1 MGMINVE
8 VPFRSLGIASN
19 KCLEIQNLLRHP
31 NGLVQPHMT
40 FLRLPRLQEVESFV
54 GAFEKVFPIFHLTF
68 SPIDSN
74 ELQEIHSSE
83 HTSYIKLGALG
94 NYLPDTLFFHDTNG
108 SRFGMNPGVSPGRD
122 I

>member
-1 MGMINVE
+1 
-8 VPFRSLGIASN
+8 
-19 KCLEIQNLLRHP
+19 
-31 NGLVQPHMT
+31 MT

-94 NYLPDTLFFHDTNG
+94 NYLPDTLFFHDTDA
-108 SRFGMNPGVSPGRD
+108 SRFG
-122 I
+122 